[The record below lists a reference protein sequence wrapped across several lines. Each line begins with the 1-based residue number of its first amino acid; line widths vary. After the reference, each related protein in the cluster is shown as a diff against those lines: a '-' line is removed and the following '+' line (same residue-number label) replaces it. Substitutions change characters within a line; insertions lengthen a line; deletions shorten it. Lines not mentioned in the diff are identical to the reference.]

1 MFDKKLTHLIFLVI
15 LQCGD
20 SFCSLFV
27 KGRLLTDLNND
38 FFFFFIVKPH
48 PNDLCD
54 SRSMYSTL
62 DLTPCISDL
71 GPVSRSSR

>member
-1 MFDKKLTHLIFLVI
+1 MFEEKTHSFNISRDSTE
-15 LQCGD
+15 CGD

-38 FFFFFIVKPH
+38 FFFIVKPH
-48 PNDLCD
+48 RNDLCD

-62 DLTPCISDL
+62 DLTPCI
-71 GPVSRSSR
+71 